1 MASLDQDTL
10 TGEPEDREQEQPE
23 PQAPQAQLEDS
34 QPLPDITAGDMESDL
49 PQPTADSGEQAP
61 QESQPTQA
69 EAETEQKESADETE
83 AMEIPWGDV
92 KLPEPGTAVAEPEA
106 EQQTE
111 LAPAEEQ
118 PAAPV
123 TEEQPG
129 APTYTHAG
137 YVVHC
142 YSGYENKVKKGLEQ
156 RIVSMGMQDRI
167 YRVIVPVEK
176 EVEIKEGQRRNIER
190 RVFPGYILVEMMEL
204 HQGEP
209 TSDEA
214 WYVVRNTPGVTG
226 FVSSGDKPV
235 PLREE
240 EVAKILKRMETAEPK
255 VHVTFRTGQTVH
267 IIDGPFA
274 DFRGTVDNVDM
285 TKGKVRVLVSFFGRE
300 TPVELDL
307 LQVEKV

>member
-1 MASLDQDTL
+1 MTDSLERNALMALDETAKSETPAESEDKSVTPEVTME
-10 TGEPEDREQEQPE
+10 TGEASPV
-23 PQAPQAQLEDS
+23 L
-34 QPLPDITAGDMESDL
+34 DISVGDMETDL
-49 PQPTADSGEQAP
+49 P
-61 QESQPTQA
+61 
-69 EAETEQKESADETE
+69 KESE
-83 AMEIPWGDV
+83 AAVAGEIEIPWGEATAPETATIEEAV
-92 KLPEPGTAVAEPEA
+92 KPAEGEAAPAAAPEGAAPSEE
-106 EQQTE
+106 
-111 LAPAEEQ
+111 APAEG
-118 PAAPV
+118 PV
-123 TEEQPG
+123 E
-129 APTYTHAG
+129 PTGPKPPYKRAW

-156 RIVSMGMQDRI
+156 RINTMGMQDRI
-167 YRVIVPVEK
+167 FRVVVPIEK

-204 HQGEP
+204 EQGEP
-209 TSDEA
+209 VSDEA

-235 PLREE
+235 PLRED
-240 EVAKILKRMETAEPK
+240 EVTKILTRMESEEPK
-255 VHVTFRTGQTVH
+255 VHVTFRSGQTVH